1 MEHPHNDH
9 KLEQPPRCPR
19 PAPDSKPDP
28 DSPSEAAAEGDPVKF
43 KKKALTKEEI
53 IEIKDYVR
61 GL

>member
-1 MEHPHNDH
+1 MEHPNNGH
-9 KLEQPPRCPR
+9 KLEQPPLYPR
-19 PAPDSKPDP
+19 PAPESKADLEPP
-28 DSPSEAAAEGDPVKF
+28 LEGNAEGDPVKF